1 MKRLI
6 ILPLLCLFCSAAL
19 SNVEKPLPTEKK
31 GLVELV
37 SDISN
42 IYDQAENPPD
52 ENNKSK
58 PTTEKIINTTKSKDT
73 KKTAIN
79 KPAPDKGEIKKPAP
93 NKTAPN
99 EVKTKKP
106 VAKKAVTRK
115 KPKFTRLTKPIKI
128 NSLSAQ
134 DQIFENV
141 VIEERSDKGVMVMH
155 KNGASFIKKD
165 SLPDDLKKE
174 IYK

>member
-52 ENNKSK
+52 ENGK
-58 PTTEKIINTTKSKDT
+58 TKSRKKPKTTNT
-73 KKTAIN
+73 KKAAIN
-79 KPAPDKGEIKKPAP
+79 KQATDKREIEKPAP
-93 NKTAPN
+93 NN
-99 EVKTKKP
+99 LKTKKS
-106 VAKKAVTRK
+106 VAKKAVSRK
-115 KPKFTRLTKPIKI
+115 APKFTRLTKPIKI

-134 DQIFENV
+134 DQIFKNAV
-141 VIEERSDKGVMVMH
+141 VEERSAKGVMVIH